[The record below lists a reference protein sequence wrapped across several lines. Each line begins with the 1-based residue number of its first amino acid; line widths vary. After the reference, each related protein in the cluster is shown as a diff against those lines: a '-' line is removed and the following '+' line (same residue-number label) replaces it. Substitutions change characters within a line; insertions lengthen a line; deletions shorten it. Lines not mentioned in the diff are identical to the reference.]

1 MKYLKRLKTARYT
14 PASLALILMNLIP
27 LIGVWYFNWDVGIII
42 FLYWLENVVIGI
54 LTIPKILSCRGSK
67 KLGARKEN
75 LGGLIFLS
83 GFFSVHY
90 GMFCF
95 GHYTFIQTF
104 FEGLPEFSNIPSR
117 LFEGFLIWPL
127 LGLLF
132 SHFIS
137 MIVNFYGKGEYR
149 SRSANTQMFM
159 PYTRI
164 MILHIVIIFGGFLA
178 QAFDNTLGPLII
190 LIIVKT
196 IIDLGA
202 HQVEHSDKDS
212 LINPKL
218 AGER

>member
-27 LIGVWYFNWDVGIII
+27 LIGVWYFKWDVGIII

-54 LTIPKILSCRGSK
+54 LTIPKILSCRGGK
-67 KLGARKEN
+67 KPGARKES

>member
-54 LTIPKILSCRGSK
+54 LNVPKILSCRGSK
-67 KLGARKEN
+67 KPGARKES

-178 QAFDNTLGPLII
+178 QAFDNALGPLII

>member
-1 MKYLKRLKTARYT
+1 
-14 PASLALILMNLIP
+14 
-27 LIGVWYFNWDVGIII
+27 
-42 FLYWLENVVIGI
+42 
-54 LTIPKILSCRGSK
+54 
-67 KLGARKEN
+67 
-75 LGGLIFLS
+75 
-83 GFFSVHY
+83 
-90 GMFCF
+90 
-95 GHYTFIQTF
+95 
-104 FEGLPEFSNIPSR
+104 
-117 LFEGFLIWPL
+117 
-127 LGLLF
+127 
-132 SHFIS
+132 